1 MNSVLQSLSNIE
13 EFCNILTAL
22 PSLEHQMKSSK
33 EARTAIR
40 RISDDGIIVTEE
52 LKKVLMAL
60 KESEEKSAISPES
73 LFQAIWKVVPRFRG
87 YQQQDAH
94 EFLRYM
100 LDRLH
105 TELLLLLPGRFRSLD
120 RTEDVVKAASLVKS
134 PSMVTSVFGG
144 TLQSEV
150 TCLSCRTTSK
160 KHDPFLDL
168 SVDVPQQF
176 TGGRQ
181 LSDDEAVDIPVY

>member
-1 MNSVLQSLSNIE
+1 VVFWVFLGGFFLVGFYCQP
-13 EFCNILTAL
+13 C
-22 PSLEHQMKSSK
+22 
-33 EARTAIR
+33 
-40 RISDDGIIVTEE
+40 
-52 LKKVLMAL
+52 
-60 KESEEKSAISPES
+60 
-73 LFQAIWKVVPRFRG
+73 FQAIWKVVPRFRG

-120 RTEDVVKAASLVKS
+120 RGAEDLLKAGSSRVKS
-134 PSMVTSVFGG
+134 QSMVTSVFGG

-176 TGGRQ
+176 TGAWGEMDWQ
-181 LSDDEAVDIPVY
+181 

>member
-1 MNSVLQSLSNIE
+1 
-13 EFCNILTAL
+13 
-22 PSLEHQMKSSK
+22 MKK
-33 EARTAIR
+33 M
-40 RISDDGIIVTEE
+40 GF
-52 LKKVLMAL
+52 KKNPIKPKKKHFLVGFFRWVFLGFFGWVFYCQ
-60 KESEEKSAISPES
+60 PC
-73 LFQAIWKVVPRFRG
+73 FQAIWKVVPRFRG

-120 RTEDVVKAASLVKS
+120 RGAEDLLKAGSSLVKS
-134 PSMVTSVFGG
+134 QSMVTSVFGG

-176 TGGRQ
+176 TGAWGIWIDTVTF
-181 LSDDEAVDIPVY
+181 LS